1 MFRCDKASL
10 NTEEPIIETT
20 IQKELT
26 GHADSITCVAWNF
39 DRSMF
44 ATGGMDGVVHVWNDE
59 GELIVQLQG
68 PADSIEVNEPIFCHF
83 VGTNAI
89 VVDMLAS

>member
-1 MFRCDKASL
+1 
-10 NTEEPIIETT
+10 
-20 IQKELT
+20 
-26 GHADSITCVAWNF
+26 
-39 DRSMF
+39 MF